1 MSEWLSRYGRDLLQ
15 HTNEHLA
22 LVFIAMLI
30 ACAIGIPLGVIATRV
45 PALQKPII
53 GIANIMQTVPSLALF
68 GLLLP
73 LLGLGAPNAIVALV
87 LYSLLPLVRNTVT
100 GITGIESGVRQSA
113 VAMGMTDRQILCQ
126 VELPLASSVILAGV
140 RVATVLCVG
149 ITTIAAFIDA
159 GGLGVYIQNGLRRA
173 DNVETLMGAVPAA
186 LLALGADAALG
197 TLQVRLEQKNGLAKG
212 VTSTRSA
219 LWNRLSLAPV
229 MLLLALGFAGAV
241 AGANSLFGT
250 RSTNVASASNTR
262 SGTGDAT
269 NGSASRD
276 TATKEQTLTLGS
288 KDFTESR
295 VLMEIVAQMAEAQG
309 ANVVRKSG
317 LGGSLPHQALVQGR
331 IDAYPEYTGTA
342 FAEIL
347 KNKPITDVQQV
358 YNTVKRDYADKFD
371 VAVSEPLG
379 FSNGFA
385 ILIRGEEARRLGI
398 KTISEAARYAPQW
411 VPGFGPDFISRADG
425 LPGFSRTY
433 NLRFAR
439 APRSMDLSLIN
450 RALSSGKVDL
460 IAGNETDGLIP
471 KLDLFQLQD
480 DKSFF
485 PPYQAVFLVRQDTLQ
500 KSPVLQRVL
509 EKLGGAIST
518 TEMQRLNY
526 EVDGEKRDVTD
537 VVGAWRKRKG
547 F

>member
-30 ACAIGIPLGVIATRV
+30 ACAIGIPLGIVATRV

-113 VAMGMTDRQILCQ
+113 VAMGMTDRQILWQ

-173 DNVETLMGAVPAA
+173 DNFETLMGAVPAA

-197 TLQVRLEQKNGLAKG
+197 TLQVRLEQKNGLAKPA
-212 VTSTRSA
+212 TSTRSA

-250 RSTNVASASNTR
+250 RGTPTTAAS
-262 SGTGDAT
+262 
-269 NGSASRD
+269 NGSAQRD
-276 TATKEQTLTLGS
+276 TANEKQTLTLGS

-295 VLMEIVAQMAEAQG
+295 VLMEIVAQMAESQG
-309 ANVVRKSG
+309 ASVVRKSG

-358 YNTVKRDYADKFD
+358 YDTVKRDYAGKFN

-398 KTISEAARYAPQW
+398 KTISEAGRYTPQW

-425 LPGFSRTY
+425 YPGFSRTY

-480 DKSFF
+480 DKNFF
-485 PPYQAVFLVRQDTLQ
+485 PPYQAVILARQDTLQ

-509 EKLGGAIST
+509 EALSGAIST

-526 EVDGEKRDVTD
+526 QIDGEKRDVAE
-537 VVGAWRKRKG
+537 VVRAWRKTKG

>member
-1 MSEWLSRYGRDLLQ
+1 MSEWLSRNGRDLLQ

-30 ACAIGIPLGVIATRV
+30 ACAIGIPLGIVATRV
-45 PALQKPII
+45 PALQRPII

-87 LYSLLPLVRNTVT
+87 LYSLLPLVRNTVA

-113 VAMGMTDRQILCQ
+113 VAMGMTDRQILWQ

-173 DNVETLMGAVPAA
+173 DNVETLMGAIPAA

-197 TLQVRLEQKNGLAKG
+197 ALQVRLEQKNGLAKPA
-212 VTSTRSA
+212 TSTRSA
-219 LWNRLSLAPV
+219 LWNRMALAPV

-241 AGANSLFGT
+241 AGANSLFGSRNT
-250 RSTNVASASNTR
+250 TTNVSSNVNVSDDNASP
-262 SGTGDAT
+262 
-269 NGSASRD
+269 D
-276 TATKEQTLTLGS
+276 TTAPNQTLTLGS

-309 ANVVRKSG
+309 VDVVRKSG

-342 FAEIL
+342 FTEIL
-347 KNKPITDVQQV
+347 KHKPVTDVRQV
-358 YNTVKRDYADKFD
+358 YDTVKREYADKFG

-398 KTISEAARYAPQW
+398 KTISQAARYAPQW
-411 VPGFGPDFISRADG
+411 VPGFGPDFITRADG
-425 LPGFSRTY
+425 FPGFSRTY
-433 NLRFAR
+433 NLRFER

-460 IAGNETDGLIP
+460 IAGNETDGLIQ

-480 DKSFF
+480 DKKFF
-485 PPYQAVFLVRQDTLQ
+485 PPYQAVFLVRQDALR
-500 KSPVLQRVL
+500 KSPALQRVL
-509 EKLGGAIST
+509 EKLNGAIST
-518 TEMQRLNY
+518 KEMQRLNY
-526 EVDGEKRDVTD
+526 QIDGEKRDVTD
-537 VVGAWRKRKG
+537 VVRAWRKTKG